1 MVQFVIH
8 VLRLVYILTVCTS
21 LPQHFVQLQSDY
33 CLADMPIIES
43 STGAEAT
50 SILFHHNIYSAEL
63 NSACLAHNK
72 SLIKIC
78 YTEEVKER
86 EGGDP
91 KKENKPFPVPQDHY
105 CKIQIFSHDANLCF
119 ILNSKKTDF
128 FLFKAARY
136 MAVESLFP
144 D

>member
-8 VLRLVYILTVCTS
+8 VLSLVYILTVCTF

-33 CLADMPIIES
+33 CLADMPIIEG

-63 NSACLAHNK
+63 NSACLAHNR

-78 YTEEVKER
+78 YMEEVKER

-91 KKENKPFPVPQDHY
+91 KKKTNPFLSLKTIIV
-105 CKIQIFSHDANLCF
+105 KSRFFSHDANLCF

-128 FLFKAARY
+128 FFFKAAPC